1 VSKTRVPRRA
11 LMSGNDAVA
20 EGALRA
26 GVDCFFGYPIT
37 PQSEIMYALARRMP
51 KLRRAFLQ
59 SESELAAISMVHGAA
74 AAGARA
80 MTSSSSPG
88 ISLMQEGISYLAGC
102 RLPAVIVNVQRG
114 SPGLGNIGGAQGDY
128 WQATRG
134 GGHGDY
140 RTPVLAPCSVQEMM
154 DFTFEAFD
162 LADQYRTP
170 VMVLSDGQLAQ
181 MHEPVDLRDPPR
193 RKLMKKT
200 WALDGANGRPPN
212 CVKSLYLPLDVL
224 SAHND
229 TLQATY
235 RQIERAE
242 QRCETYRTTGAELVL
257 VAYGTCARVCRA
269 AVDAL
274 RDAGQKVGLLRPIT
288 LWPFPNRRLAAAART
303 AGAFLVVEMSAGQM
317 VEDVQL
323 ATQCRRPVQLLG
335 RTGGNVPTVKEVAAA
350 ARKALRTSALR
361 RKPKGAGR

>member
-1 VSKTRVPRRA
+1 VSKTRPPKRA
-11 LMSGNDAVA
+11 LMSGNDAVG

-37 PQSEIMYALARRMP
+37 PQSEIMYSLAKRMP
-51 KLRRAFLQ
+51 KLGKAFLQ

-88 ISLMQEGISYLAGC
+88 ISLMQEGISYLAGS
-102 RLPAVIVNVQRG
+102 RLPAVIVNVQRAG
-114 SPGLGNIGGAQGDY
+114 PGLGNIGGAQGDY

-140 RTPVLAPCSVQEMM
+140 RTPVLAPCSVQETM

-162 LADQYRTP
+162 LADQYRMP
-170 VMVLSDGQLAQ
+170 VMVLSDGQLGQ
-181 MHEPVDLRDPPR
+181 MYEPVELRDPPR
-193 RKLMKKT
+193 RKLKKKT

-212 CVKSLYLPLDVL
+212 CIKSLYLPLDVL
-224 SAHND
+224 AAHND
-229 TLQATY
+229 TLQASY
-235 RQIERAE
+235 RQIERIE
-242 QRCETYRTTGAELVL
+242 QRCEAYKTTGAELVL
-257 VAYGTCARVCRA
+257 IAYGTCARVCRA

-274 RDAGQKVGLLRPIT
+274 RDQGHKVGLLRPIT
-288 LWPFPNRRLAAAART
+288 LWPFPNRKLASAART
-303 AGAFLVVEMSAGQM
+303 AKAFLVVEMSAGQM

-323 ATQCRRPVQLLG
+323 AVQCRRPIELLG
-335 RTGGNVPTVKEVAAA
+335 RTGGGVPTVKEVVATARKVLRKA
-350 ARKALRTSALR
+350 ARRQ
-361 RKPKGAGR
+361 KPKGAGR